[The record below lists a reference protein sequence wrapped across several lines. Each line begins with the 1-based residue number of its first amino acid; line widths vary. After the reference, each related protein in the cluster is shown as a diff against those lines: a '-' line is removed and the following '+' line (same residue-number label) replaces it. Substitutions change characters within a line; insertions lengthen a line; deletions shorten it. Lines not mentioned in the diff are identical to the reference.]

1 MYNLILIRKSLWEQL
16 LLQFIEMKKVLLI
29 LLLGFHALFS
39 EAQNVRNSHVSVDE
53 LIRKSRR
60 FISVTPFNPDSALI
74 YAEKAE
80 QLGVNTRS
88 RLLGDVYLLKTEI
101 FTQRKQPGKGQIQAQ
116 KAIEYF
122 RINGPETRLAE
133 AYMQLAV
140 NYPQYDTAL
149 TARIQL
155 YGMAAQLFRNG
166 KDTLNEALALRNLA
180 YDQFTNGN
188 LDTALTNLKK
198 CLCLYRAKGYKNTQE
213 IYSRMSSIYTQ
224 KGVYAEALRYG
235 LQAVRLVEQVKDSSV
250 TAAEI
255 YNYLAITY
263 GKLNQNNKIEEY
275 LRKAFAIARK
285 NTDIDL
291 ILALAANIG
300 ELLIIQNKPAE
311 GLRFLTDI
319 RRKYPPSPTP
329 YIQLQLAGRMLSM
342 AVKTKDYNKARI
354 YCKELKAASAQVPE
368 DGYDQLLAYPYLI
381 EYYMA
386 LYQYDSARKY
396 LEPYYRLVQ
405 DAGMLTGIRDI
416 HKSWFKID
424 SASGNYRSAI
434 RHLNLVR
441 YYSDSIYNRNKAS
454 EISAIQVQYETEK
467 KEKDIQLLTKQG
479 LLQQTRLQQTTFSR
493 NVTLTGIILSLFFV
507 GLLYNRY
514 RLKQRINKQLQL
526 QQLEINEKNESL
538 QHLLTEKE
546 WLLKEVH
553 HRIKNNLQM
562 VISLLNSQSAYLE
575 NDAALSA
582 LEVSRHRIHAMSLIH
597 QRLYTTDNISVID
610 MPAYIREL
618 INYMQDSFGTSRQI
632 RFEVDIM
639 PLKLDIA
646 HSVPLGLILNEAI
659 TNALKY
665 AFPGERQGIIKISL
679 NHQALNRYLLTIADD
694 GIGMPPDVDQ
704 KIGSLGMSLMKG
716 LSEDLDGSLD
726 ILSENGTTISIS
738 FLYDTAIKDTSTA
751 DVLSDD
757 KNETI

>member
-1 MYNLILIRKSLWEQL
+1 MGTTTLEIS
-16 LLQFIEMKKVLLI
+16 IEMKKVLLI
-29 LLLGFHALFS
+29 LLMSFHAAFS
-39 EAQNVRNSHVSVDE
+39 EAQKAHPNAALINE
-53 LIRKSRR
+53 LISKSRL
-60 FISVTPFNPDSALI
+60 FISVTALHPDSALI

-80 QLGVNTRS
+80 QLAIITRS

-101 FTQRKQPGKGQIQAQ
+101 LARRKQLDKGRTQAQ

-122 RINGPETRLAE
+122 RINGPKTKLAE
-133 AYMQLAV
+133 AYMQLAA
-140 NYPQYDTAL
+140 NYPEYDTAL
-149 TARIQL
+149 TTRIQL
-155 YGMAAQLFRNG
+155 YSMAAQLFASG
-166 KDTLNEALALRNLA
+166 KDTMNEALALKGLA
-180 YDQFTNGN
+180 YDQFTDGS
-188 LDTALTNLKK
+188 LDTALGNLKK
-198 CLCLYRAKGYKNTQE
+198 CLSLYQAIGYKHTQE

-224 KGVYAEALRYG
+224 KGAYAEALRYG
-235 LQAVRLVEQVKDSSV
+235 LQAVRLVEQLKDSSV

-255 YNYLAITY
+255 YNYLGITY
-263 GKLNQNNKIEEY
+263 AKLNQNDKVEEY
-275 LRKAFAIARK
+275 MRKAFAIAEK
-285 NTDIDL
+285 NTDVDM

-319 RRKYPPSPTP
+319 RRRYPPASEP

-342 AVKTKDYNKARI
+342 AVKTKRYIEAGI
-354 YCKELKAASAQVPE
+354 YCQELKVASAQFPE

-386 LYQYDSARKY
+386 IYKYDSARKY
-396 LEPYYRLVQ
+396 MGPYYKLVQ
-405 DAGMLTGIRDI
+405 DAGMLTGLRDI

-424 SASGNYRSAI
+424 SASGNYLSAI

-441 YYSDSIYNRNKAS
+441 YYSDSIYNKNKAD
-454 EISAIQVQYETEK
+454 EISVIQIQYETEK

-493 NVTLTGIILSLFFV
+493 NVTLAGIVVSLFFF
-507 GLLYNRY
+507 GLLYSRY

-526 QQLEINEKNESL
+526 QQQEINEKNESL

-575 NDAALSA
+575 NGAALSA

-610 MPAYIREL
+610 MPTYIREL
-618 INYMQDSFGTSRQI
+618 VNYMQDSFDTNRQI
-632 RFEVDIM
+632 RFEIDII

-659 TNALKY
+659 TNSLKY
-665 AFPGERQGIIKISL
+665 AFPNERQGLIRISL
-679 NHQALNRYLLTIADD
+679 SQQALNRYLLTIADD
-694 GIGMPPDVDQ
+694 GIGMSPNVDQ

-716 LSEDLDGSLD
+716 LSEDLDGNLEIES
-726 ILSENGTTISIS
+726 NHGTTIRVS
-738 FLYDTAIKDTSTA
+738 FLHDVTIKDTGIT
-751 DVLSDD
+751 DLLPNDNN
-757 KNETI
+757 KTI